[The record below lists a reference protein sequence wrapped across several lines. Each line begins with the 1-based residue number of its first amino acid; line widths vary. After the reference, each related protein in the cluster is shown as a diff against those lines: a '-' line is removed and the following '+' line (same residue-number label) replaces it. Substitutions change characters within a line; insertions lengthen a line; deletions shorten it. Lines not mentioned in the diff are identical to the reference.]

1 MSHQV
6 RVYFGDLNFRINM
19 KRTDIL
25 QAIKDKDYNR
35 LMAADELYRNGMS
48 HPILKTC
55 QEGQLLFDPTYKY
68 DFAKQDYDTSPKYRS
83 PAWTDRVLF
92 SQTFPCLKLLSY
104 GRAEITTSDHRPV
117 HSIFNAEIRRI
128 D

>member
-48 HPILKTC
+48 HSILKTC

-68 DFAKQDYDTSPKYRS
+68 DFAKQDYDTSAKKRS
-83 PAWTDRVLF
+83 PAWTDRVL
-92 SQTFPCLKLLSY
+92 Y
-104 GRAEITTSDHRPV
+104 
-117 HSIFNAEIRRI
+117 
-128 D
+128 